1 MRRPRI
7 SRVAVLAGVG
17 AFLLTFAALLRFFVY
32 EGVLA
37 LPLQHNRTYRLESP
51 VSTFLDTG
59 TLVSY
64 DRVPLVSTTTLSGDA
79 AAGDGNVAVWT
90 EFTTLDTPFGE
101 RVAYHERRTAF
112 DRRTGLAVDCCDGYV
127 DDDPGARQ
135 TGLAFRLPFRAQ
147 PRVYPM
153 YDTVLRRPVPLLFER
168 EEEVRGLRTYR
179 YAYRTGFIKIEDLPG
194 KLPGRLLGLPGTRS
208 VAVARYAQVSRTL
221 WVEPESGLTVRAQE
235 QHRQELR
242 TSDGRGRRVSL
253 RADLVTPASEV
264 AGMVAEARAFTRW
277 VLVVRDAL
285 PGFLFA
291 VGLVFLLL
299 AVRPLERLR
308 RTSSTPG
315 PEPDPEPAREP
326 DAEPG
331 PEPDPASTPEP
342 GSGTGADSPPKSE
355 TGPEPGS
362 GTVPERAGA

>member
-242 TSDGRGRRVSL
+242 TSDGRAAGEPPGGPGDTGLGGRGHGGRGPCLHPVGSRRPRRAARLPL
-253 RADLVTPASEV
+253 RGRPGVPAPGRAAARTPAPDLLHPRP
-264 AGMVAEARAFTRW
+264 RA
-277 VLVVRDAL
+277 
-285 PGFLFA
+285 
-291 VGLVFLLL
+291 
-299 AVRPLERLR
+299 
-308 RTSSTPG
+308 
-315 PEPDPEPAREP
+315 
-326 DAEPG
+326 
-331 PEPDPASTPEP
+331 
-342 GSGTGADSPPKSE
+342 
-355 TGPEPGS
+355 
-362 GTVPERAGA
+362 